1 MNGLLT
7 LVLLAALGYG
17 AFAGFIY
24 VMQPRLIYYP
34 DTPTRELTATP
45 AQIGL
50 AYETVTLQTDDGLRL
65 SGWFIPH
72 PAARATLLFLH
83 GNAGNISHRLES
95 IRLFHELR
103 LAVFII
109 DYRGYGQS
117 EGKPTED
124 GTYRDAA
131 AAWRYLVGER
141 HIAPH
146 AIVIFGRSLGAAIA
160 AELASHT
167 QPGALIIESAFT
179 SAPNIAAHLYPWLP
193 VRWMSRYRYDTQQSL
208 QAITCPL
215 LVIHSREDDL
225 IPYAQGEQLFAH
237 AREPKQFLELHG
249 GHGDG
254 FLVSREIYVQGVDDF
269 LERYVGTE
277 GSSGQNN

>member
-7 LVLLAALGYG
+7 IVLLAVLGYG
-17 AFAGFIY
+17 TFAGFIY

-34 DTPTRELTATP
+34 DLPTRELTATP
-45 AQIGL
+45 VRIGL
-50 AYETVTLQTDDGLRL
+50 EYEAVTLHTDDGLNL

-72 PAARATLLFLH
+72 PAARATLLFFH
-83 GNAGNISHRLES
+83 GNAGNISQRLES
-95 IRLFHELR
+95 IRLFHELA

-117 EGKPTED
+117 EGSPTEA

-131 AAWRYLVGER
+131 AAWRHLVGER
-141 HIAPH
+141 RLAPH
-146 AIVIFGRSLGAAIA
+146 EIVVFGRSLGAAIA

-167 QPGALIIESAFT
+167 QPGALIVESAFT
-179 SAPNIAAHLYPWLP
+179 SVPNMAARVYPWLP
-193 VRWMSRYRYDTQQSL
+193 VRWLSRYRYDTQQSL

-215 LVIHSREDDL
+215 LVIHSREDDV
-225 IPYAQGEQLFAH
+225 IPYAEGEQLFAQ

-249 GHGDG
+249 GHSDG
-254 FLVSREIYVQGVDDF
+254 FLVSRETYVRGIDDF
-269 LERYVGTE
+269 LKRHLGLRA
-277 GSSGQNN
+277 SD